1 MSSDADFDLALPE
14 RVRPKIPPFRW
25 VLREMGFWYT
35 CMLFG
40 PIVAAA
46 ILGFTAA
53 STLIAGLC
61 VAFALAS
68 LWYFIPRFW
77 FMYRFMDALEQC
89 DRAETLLVRESSEAS
104 GSDRSDIRGSQYA
117 QLGERLANLY
127 VPRESRPAVAGFRA
141 SIDELVAAYNE
152 DDKSQFEDAAAAYV
166 VACQRV
172 WESSRLNK
180 DDSEAPDGPLSRI
193 HA

>member
-14 RVRPKIPPFRW
+14 RVRPELPPFRW
-25 VLREMGFWYT
+25 LLREMGFWYT

-46 ILGFTAA
+46 ILGFTVA

-68 LWYFIPRFW
+68 VWYFVPRFW

-89 DRAETLLVRESSEAS
+89 DRAGILTARARSDAS
-104 GSDRSDIRGSQYA
+104 GSTATEIRGSHYA
-117 QLGERLANLY
+117 KLGERLAALH

-141 SIDELVAAYNE
+141 SIDDLVAAYNQ
-152 DDKSQFEDAAAAYV
+152 DDVRRFEEAADAYV
-166 VACQRV
+166 VARQRV